1 MKKRRSGRRPGRGAA
16 LPVMLAAALV
26 TSGILNSAGVQS
38 FTGWQDGY
46 MGIRL
51 YAQAAAIGQIK
62 QSQGYQDD
70 IDEAMEARRAWSRRS
85 RSSRR
90 FWMSW
95 KR

>member
-1 MKKRRSGRRPGRGAA
+1 MKKRRSGRRPGRGAV
-16 LPVMLAAALV
+16 LPVMLAAALE

-70 IDEAMEARRAWSRRS
+70 ID
-85 RSSRR
+85 
-90 FWMSW
+90 
-95 KR
+95 